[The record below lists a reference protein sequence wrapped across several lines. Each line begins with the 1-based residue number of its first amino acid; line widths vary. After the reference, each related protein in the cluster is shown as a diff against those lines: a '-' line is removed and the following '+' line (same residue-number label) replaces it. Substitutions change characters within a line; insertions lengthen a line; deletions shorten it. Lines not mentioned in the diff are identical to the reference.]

1 MWFEHK
7 KSRSSHRDGNGDE
20 KVSAPPR
27 QGGVFGSLRRSA
39 MRSLKNDASPSLRLT
54 VEVNPE
60 LSTRLRRV
68 ARARDRSP
76 EMLVNDLLERGLE
89 QETLR
94 VHAEH
99 ALASLTPREQEVT
112 WLSARGQ
119 TNRQIAD
126 TLVISSETVKSHI
139 RNVLIKFDLRNKSDL
154 RLLLLDLGIRWWQDD
169 TT

>member
-1 MWFEHK
+1 MWFERR
-7 KSRSSHRDGNGDE
+7 SRSSRRERNCKE
-20 KVSAPPR
+20 QAPAPPR
-27 QGGVFGSLRRSA
+27 QGGVFGFPRQPAKRPPKNASL
-39 MRSLKNDASPSLRLT
+39 PSLRLT
-54 VEVNPE
+54 VEVNAE
-60 LSTRLRRV
+60 LSTRLRRA
-68 ARARDRSP
+68 ARARARSP

-112 WLSARGQ
+112 WLAARGQ

-126 TLVISSETVKSHI
+126 ALVISSETVKSHI
-139 RNVLIKFDLRNKSDL
+139 HNVLIKFGLRSKSDL